1 MEASRSK
8 GCASS
13 SCQDCAVLHI
23 VLNKREGHSM
33 FPKSPEEILMLT
45 LTRERVEKLG
55 RTLLMGHK
63 DTGCNLLMNKLES
76 E

>member
-1 MEASRSK
+1 
-8 GCASS
+8 
-13 SCQDCAVLHI
+13 
-23 VLNKREGHSM
+23 M
-33 FPKSPEEILMLT
+33 FPKSSEEILMLT

-55 RTLLMGHK
+55 RTLLMRHK